1 MSGANG
7 SGMPGLDALRARIDE
22 IDESMVA
29 LFAERMDIAEDVAE
43 TKRASGRPVLDATR
57 EAAKIAQVT
66 HLAPERFRP
75 YVSSLYGVVM
85 ALSRMRQHVVL
96 DESQGERLA
105 DGAVKREE
113 LPSSAHTAIQGVA
126 GSWSHA
132 AARAMLD
139 DVHPEFLSS
148 WEDVCAS
155 VESDRADFGVL
166 PLENSTTGTVN
177 RTWDL
182 IAQHGLFIVSS
193 AMQRIDQA
201 LLMNPGHDVS
211 ELSEVFS
218 HEQALRQCERYLE
231 SLGPNVRPTICENTA
246 VAARRVAESGRGDIA
261 AIASELCADTY
272 GLDVVARRIQ
282 DSKDN
287 YTRFACIAREC
298 IVTRRAD
305 RSSFV
310 VVVSHEPGS
319 LFRLLG
325 LFAALG
331 VNLVKLE
338 SRPIPGSAFEFGF
351 MLEIESVPGDST
363 FDAIAA
369 QLPAYCESSRYLGSY
384 QTHGTEVGR

>member
-1 MSGANG
+1 MSRRFANANDTSNRSARTFAPLSARTRPSPRGASPHPAG
-7 SGMPGLDALRARIDE
+7 GTS
-22 IDESMVA
+22 
-29 LFAERMDIAEDVAE
+29 
-43 TKRASGRPVLDATR
+43 RP
-57 EAAKIAQVT
+57 
-66 HLAPERFRP
+66 
-75 YVSSLYGVVM
+75 
-85 ALSRMRQHVVL
+85 
-96 DESQGERLA
+96 
-105 DGAVKREE
+105 
-113 LPSSAHTAIQGVA
+113 
-126 GSWSHA
+126 SH
-132 AARAMLD
+132 R
-139 DVHPEFLSS
+139 S
-148 WEDVCAS
+148 
-155 VESDRADFGVL
+155 
-166 PLENSTTGTVN
+166 
-177 RTWDL
+177 
-182 IAQHGLFIVSS
+182 
-193 AMQRIDQA
+193 
-201 LLMNPGHDVS
+201 
-211 ELSEVFS
+211 
-218 HEQALRQCERYLE
+218 
-231 SLGPNVRPTICENTA
+231 
-246 VAARRVAESGRGDIA
+246 
-261 AIASELCADTY
+261 
-272 GLDVVARRIQ
+272 ARRIQ